1 MNEHRRHPLCLHLYL
16 YFILQPFVIQLFREF
31 LDVDDSQPRPVDMLE
46 YVEVRVIGDDK
57 FSIRCHG
64 AVHELIVVGIGLYQ
78 PEMDVHLLEYGG
90 V

>member
-1 MNEHRRHPLCLHLYL
+1 MLIRSSASVMFAFIPLFL
-16 YFILQPFVIQLFREF
+16 LQPFVIQLFREF

-78 PEMDVHLLEYGG
+78 PEMDVYQGRR
-90 V
+90 VS